1 MRQIRRRVNARSF
14 FADAAGHWP
23 AMRSELYGDLYLLE
37 ALIGLLPS
45 SWIVADLGCGTGEM
59 AVKLAREV
67 NQVIGVDQSHE
78 MLQRAHD
85 AAAGISNLRL
95 VQGDLCVLPLDDHSC
110 DAALMLLVLSYQSD
124 PQKALAEMARIVRP
138 GGKVV
143 VVDLMRH
150 DRDDFR
156 RQMGQENLGFTEE
169 ELIEMLRQAGAGEA
183 ACRVVAPEPEAK
195 GPALLIAT
203 AQIPQREGSGTE

>member
-1 MRQIRRRVNARSF
+1 
-14 FADAAGHWP
+14 
-23 AMRSELYGDLYLLE
+23 
-37 ALIGLLPS
+37 
-45 SWIVADLGCGTGEM
+45 M